1 MNAREVYELFI
12 FIIWC
17 LSFLGSL
24 ILLTYQFIVK
34 KIHDTMRIISHFIGT
49 LCLVISL
56 YGLIGSVIP
65 HLTNNGYFVSNI
77 QNYDTETGIV
87 IFSFSSII
95 GVLLNLKSRGWI

>member
-12 FIIWC
+12 FIIWS

-24 ILLTYQFIVK
+24 ILVTYQFIVK
-34 KIHDTMRIISHFIGT
+34 KIYDTMRIISHFIGT

-65 HLTNNGYFVSNI
+65 HLTNKGYFVSNI

>member
-12 FIIWC
+12 FLIWS
-17 LSFLGSL
+17 LSFLGCLFL
-24 ILLTYQFIVK
+24 ITYQFIIK
-34 KIHDTMRIISHFIGT
+34 EIQDKMRIISHFTGT

-65 HLTNNGYFVSNI
+65 RLTNNGYFVSNI
-77 QNYDTETGIV
+77 QHYDTETGLV

>member
-1 MNAREVYELFI
+1 MDAREVYELFI
-12 FIIWC
+12 FLIWS

-34 KIHDTMRIISHFIGT
+34 EIQDSMRIISHFIGT

-56 YGLIGSVIP
+56 YGLVGSVIP
-65 HLTNNGYFVSNI
+65 HLTNKWYFVGNN
-77 QNYDTETGIV
+77 QNYDTETGIF
-87 IFSFSSII
+87 IFSFSSLI